1 MDAGIAKNNNNTMGK
16 QNGLGY
22 TRLTVSDD
30 VNLKNKPITI
40 MVGGKR
46 LDEILEEMEAAIN
59 RNTTKV
65 DGKCDLSVIA
75 PEYSSDV
82 TYDEGDVVT
91 HEGKLYA
98 CTKET
103 TGDWDDKSWN
113 ETTITEII

>member
-1 MDAGIAKNNNNTMGK
+1 MGR

-30 VNLKNKPITI
+30 VNMKNKPITI

-59 RNTTKV
+59 RNTAKV

-75 PEYSSDV
+75 PEYSEKVSYEV
-82 TYDEGDVVT
+82 GDIVT
-91 HEGKLYA
+91 HKGKLYA
-98 CTKET
+98 CGKKT
-103 TGDWDDKSWN
+103 TGDWEEKSWD